1 MIFEI
6 DNYSFLG
13 SCQFIFFLFGNDL
26 HSLFEIVDTLARL

>member
-6 DNYSFLG
+6 DNFSFLG
-13 SCQFIFFLFGNDL
+13 PCQFIFLFLCNDL